1 MSSHDPRSSLRAVTL
16 ATLLAAA
23 GLAATLGGCGT
34 DRVAPLAPE
43 SAGVQ
48 VVRPDAADLARAI
61 RAHDQ
66 ASPALLERDEVTA
79 TSVTV
84 AADGRSAVLVS
95 LARPASGLPGELDGV
110 PVEYEVVGEFRAF
123 ALTDSYRPV
132 RIGVS
137 SGNANECIPG
147 TVGAVL
153 EKNGRKYLLCA
164 NHVYARMNEA
174 AIGEIITQPARV
186 DESEACDPSAPG
198 SYVARL
204 ADYEPLVFDKRTP
217 NLIDAAIAEVL
228 DETKARCAT
237 PPGYY
242 GKPSCEPVEAC
253 KGLRIQKL
261 GRTTGLTRAKVKSIH
276 ASVKISYPA
285 GKALLVDQIMTSK
298 QFGDFGDSGAL
309 VVTDDANASPVG
321 IIIGGG
327 GNGSAIVTPM
337 QPILDRFGA
346 TICGR

>member
-1 MSSHDPRSSLRAVTL
+1 MSSPLPRPSFRALTL
-16 ATLLAAA
+16 VTLLAAA
-23 GLAATLGGCGT
+23 GLATTIGGCGS
-34 DRVAPLAPE
+34 DRTAPLAPE
-43 SAGVQ
+43 TAQ
-48 VVRPDAADLARAI
+48 VGITRPDPADLARAV
-61 RAHDQ
+61 RAHDL
-66 ASPALLERDEVTA
+66 ASPALLERDDVTA

-84 AADGRSAVLVS
+84 AADGRSAILVS
-95 LARPASGLPGELDGV
+95 LARPASGLPTELGGV

-123 ALTDSYRPV
+123 ALTDPHRPV

-137 SGNANECIPG
+137 SGNENECIPG

-186 DESEACDPSAPG
+186 DESEACDPSTPD

-217 NLIDAAIAEVL
+217 NYIDAAIAEL
-228 DETKARCAT
+228 IDGSKARCAT

-242 GKPSCEPVEAC
+242 GKPSCSPVEAC

-261 GRTTGLTRAKVKSIH
+261 GRTTGLTQAKVKSVH

-298 QFGDFGDSGAL
+298 QFGDFGDSGSL

-327 GNGSAIVTPM
+327 SNGSAIVTPI

-346 TICGR
+346 TICGK